1 MSGRRLEGAP
11 EMLQI
16 LRMSHL
22 CWLCAAVAAA
32 CLSACG
38 SGDPSAA
45 TELIHGKPAKVRH
58 APPKVVDPTAGMSA
72 AVSLMKGTP
81 AVNVKFQLE
90 GRPLPGQPL
99 NVDFALIPDA
109 SVASFSAKFLGDDGL
124 KVSDGDQMADV
135 AKPPAN
141 LPIHH
146 TVTVVPSRDGIYTVT
161 VALMVTV
168 AGDEP
173 RPRNFAVPVI
183 AGDGLPH
190 LAAHADQVPVHH

>member
-1 MSGRRLEGAP
+1 MSTWTGSRLEGRR
-11 EMLQI
+11 EVLQI

-22 CWLCAAVAAA
+22 VWWCAAVPAV

-109 SVASFSAKFLGDDGL
+109 SVASFSA
-124 KVSDGDQMADV
+124 
-135 AKPPAN
+135 
-141 LPIHH
+141 
-146 TVTVVPSRDGIYTVT
+146 
-161 VALMVTV
+161 
-168 AGDEP
+168 
-173 RPRNFAVPVI
+173 
-183 AGDGLPH
+183 
-190 LAAHADQVPVHH
+190 